1 MSTGT
6 VVLAHGAGSG
16 PWIFDAWRS
25 AFEGVT
31 LVAPDLQEGL
41 DVATAS
47 MGDYAGKIA
56 EVLAG
61 SERPVALCGWSMGGL
76 VAAMAAQLAPPAAL
90 VLLEPSPPAETQGSD
105 ASVEVD
111 VGSFDP
117 EETYGRFPDGVS
129 ARPESSAA
137 RSERK
142 RGISIPH
149 LDPSTLVVFGDE
161 FTDERGR
168 DIARHYSCEQMHF
181 PGLDH
186 WGLVRSDEVSRAL
199 AAFCAER
206 SSIG

>member
-6 VVLAHGAGSG
+6 VVLVHGAGSG
-16 PWIFDAWRS
+16 PWVFDAWPS
-25 AFEGVT
+25 AFKGTTV
-31 LVAPDLQEGL
+31 VAPDLQDDL

-47 MGDYAGKIA
+47 MGDYAGKVT
-56 EVLAG
+56 EVLAR
-61 SERPVALCGWSMGGL
+61 SERPIALCGWSMGGL

-90 VLLEPSPPAETQGSD
+90 VLLEPSPPAETQGRD
-105 ASVEVD
+105 GSVEIG

-117 EETYGRFPDGVS
+117 EEAYGPFPDGVA

-149 LDPSTLVVFGDE
+149 LDPSTLVVYGDE
-161 FTDERGR
+161 FTSARGQ

-186 WGLVRSDEVSRAL
+186 WGLVLSGVVPRAI

-206 SSIG
+206 FSD